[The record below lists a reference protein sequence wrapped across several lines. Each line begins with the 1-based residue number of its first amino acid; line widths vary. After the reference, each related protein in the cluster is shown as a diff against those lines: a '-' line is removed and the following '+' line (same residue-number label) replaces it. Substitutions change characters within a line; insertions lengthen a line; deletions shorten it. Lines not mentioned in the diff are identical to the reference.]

1 MGNEQNKPSSRS
13 GIGMLILIV
22 GLTLY
27 AFLAAAIG
35 ELFEDLGLAVQMIY
49 YLIAGIVWIFPVKKL
64 LQWMGGNPKA

>member
-1 MGNEQNKPSSRS
+1 MSNEQNKPSPRS

-27 AFLAAAIG
+27 AFLAAGIG
-35 ELFEDLGLAVQMIY
+35 NLLDDFGLTIQMIY

-64 LQWMGGNPKA
+64 LQWMGGQ

>member
-1 MGNEQNKPSSRS
+1 MQNEQNKPSSRS
-13 GIGMLILIV
+13 GIGMLILII

-35 ELFEDLGLAVQMIY
+35 EMLEDFGLFIQMTY

-64 LQWMGGNPKA
+64 LQWMGGQ

>member
-1 MGNEQNKPSSRS
+1 MQNEQNKPSSRS

-35 ELFEDLGLAVQMIY
+35 EQLEDFGLAVQMIY

-64 LQWMGGNPKA
+64 LQWMGGK